1 MMKKTK
7 KNKKENNTL
16 KKQERSFKKE
26 MSWSDQNKV
35 KILSPGKKKQKTK
48 QKKTT

>member
-1 MMKKTK
+1 
-7 KNKKENNTL
+7 
-16 KKQERSFKKE
+16 

-48 QKKTT
+48 KNKKKHINFKC